1 LCWQGR
7 DREAVAILE
16 QVVEVG
22 RPLANN
28 LAAVWA
34 LGCLGALRARADDLE
49 TAERHARHATD
60 LADRH
65 GLAEYWIAATALV
78 TLADV
83 LDRRGRAAEAEAA
96 AVRGLE
102 LARRGRARL
111 ETACALLCLARIGSR
126 GGNIDDARTRV
137 RAARKIIASC
147 ADPGVLTE
155 LLARTERVL
164 ALRTGAADVACGRP
178 AEPLSVREREIL
190 RWLSSQLSLREIAGQ
205 LFLSYDTVKSHARH
219 IYRKLGVSSRA
230 QAVTLGRD
238 GYAS

>member
-7 DREAVAILE
+7 DREAAAVLE

-49 TAERHARHATD
+49 AAERYARQATD

-83 LDRRGRAAEAEAA
+83 LDRLGCIAEAEATA
-96 AVRGLE
+96 IKGLE
-102 LARRGRARL
+102 VARRSGARL

-126 GGNIDDARTRV
+126 NGDIDEARARL
-137 RAARKIIASC
+137 RAARQIIASC

-164 ALRTGAADVACGRP
+164 ALRTGATSVARGRP
-178 AEPLSVREREIL
+178 AEPLSVREQEIL

-205 LFLSYDTVKSHARH
+205 LFVSYDTVKSHARH
-219 IYRKLGVSSRA
+219 IYRKLGVSSRE
-230 QAVTLGRD
+230 QAVSQVRD
-238 GYAS
+238 GNPG